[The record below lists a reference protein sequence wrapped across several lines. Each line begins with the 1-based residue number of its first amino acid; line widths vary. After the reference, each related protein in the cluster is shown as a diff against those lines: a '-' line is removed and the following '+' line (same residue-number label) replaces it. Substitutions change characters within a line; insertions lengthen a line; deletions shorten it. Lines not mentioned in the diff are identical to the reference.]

1 MPSISASSYVR
12 NLGKS
17 VGYMAID
24 SLGSNADAIKTYIE
38 KLDNGCKTIY
48 KTFAKKRESET
59 KRSLTSIVKNSDL
72 YKNTN
77 QLFKN
82 AFSDLKTG
90 NIYNKDR
97 KDEMD
102 SNMFGNEMDLDFSFN
117 DNDFSFSDS
126 FSSSSNNT
134 DTESSSS
141 NNNDDFNASTVKS
154 IINTGYQQSMA
165 TTAAGE
171 FIAKH
176 NKVNTGLVLTQMSAN
191 NTRILSG
198 IGTVYNEVKT
208 TNKFLNT
215 NILAHLEN
223 TKKYQDTTI
232 EMLRKMS
239 SSIEEM
245 ADIQKSIYK
254 PKNSKY
260 NSYSDD
266 ISSIM
271 DYNGVMDPAE
281 YFKLIK
287 KNIQKIKSDNIV
299 NSILGMAGS
308 FTGASKPADFI
319 KMASGSPISGLLGL
333 LIGSKMEN
341 SAFGKGLKDL
351 NSTIASLFPNILSKF
366 DRNSNNKLFSF
377 ISKILGFT
385 PDSKARID
393 TSRYEKGPVPFDGI
407 TRKTINEV
415 IPGYLARIESALTG
429 RGERYFDSDRG
440 RWLYASSIEKRY
452 RKEERDYVTNANYDI
467 KRDAEKLFS
476 DENTTFSASQKR
488 SLEKKIDNMI
498 NTIYKD
504 NGRFESS
511 IDKGWKYYGF
521 SSPEEF
527 RLVKNSLSRDTIRNI
542 AANNM
547 NARSDVNRRFADIAN
562 EPGLYS
568 ILFNNTFGAED
579 DDDISTS
586 AIRNIEERAKKDRK
600 FFERMKNLKILNAK
614 GEYISSEDYKSSEIM
629 KSSTST
635 IGFLNANRDSY
646 GKNVFDYLRDIFNVI
661 SNNRKGGR
669 KGRRGYKPVN
679 PAPSGGSSSSSSSN
693 SSESS
698 DSDGGDSDPDSD
710 GDLDWESIKRY
721 RDAEN
726 DDTTSSENSF
736 YDTRIGRFI
745 KEKFGNK
752 FDKVAKIVG
761 APLNA
766 ATKFINKAN
775 NTIYKFLFGDKEYYN
790 DKGEKLDSVFDYMA
804 FRMEKSFN
812 EVTNKILDTLN
823 NKVKPFIDKY
833 IKPVMDNIKDILSKG
848 WKGVKNTASNVWS
861 DIKSKF
867 SKQADNMED
876 GGVSSADDF
885 EADSGIKTSAYGRIA
900 TKRGL
905 TMISPGEIIIPATFD
920 KNKQRKME
928 KAEKRDR
935 NRIANAIALN
945 AKGNIKGNAE
955 EKLNQLK
962 GFFSNI
968 LGDSYDHTSK
978 VLAGGIVG
986 GGAGLLMGNPL
997 LGAVAGAGL
1006 SIINSSETAKKF
1018 LLGDMITNEDGTKE
1032 RSGGIIPKRIID
1044 IYTKAAPDMS
1054 KFSLVGGVAGLLTG
1068 FGPLGGAA
1076 VGAGISLLKNNE
1088 TVQNILFG
1096 ENGLFEKE
1104 GVEKFKK
1111 FAKKAAPH
1119 ALIGAGIGALAGAFG
1134 ILGNSI
1140 IGSGLGLL
1148 TATDTFHK
1156 IMFGDPDNPEKNSVM
1171 KALNKTILIPGKEK
1185 ILSMLDE
1192 FKEYA
1197 KENMLKP
1204 LKNFWNPFKQG
1215 IKNVIHDIGY
1225 SVADS
1230 INNSFSKF
1238 IGLPAM
1244 DFFQE
1249 KIFKPLGKA
1258 IGTIAKSPINLAK
1271 GIISAPFKMLGSI
1284 GNRMRMRQIEKGKAY
1299 DMSAAERL
1307 AFRQQYSDNK
1317 LFNRFI
1323 YGNKKKGTNGLVG
1336 LLRYFNKDSGLAN
1349 TLEKNRYSESGSLL
1363 NTILGRDNAFEQD
1376 NVLAGLDDN
1385 ALNMLLSNTSAMLN
1399 SDSDIGNQMKSI
1411 RSGMQNRLSDL
1422 FNKRDAN
1429 GRTLYDKLG
1438 YKTLNKFTKQALS
1451 GEYNNIDE
1459 LSDYIDSEFGLN
1471 RFGEEDRN
1479 SIKNSILSTLR
1490 NGQGDSE
1497 NDINTLYRLGLTLG
1511 GSRSEQKEIEDK
1523 LSRALGRKISGRS
1536 GIRSVREAIQAE
1548 LKARGKN
1555 VAESTTSTEEP
1566 KTPEEKTQQTVEN
1579 ISSKIDNFNNSMLNA
1594 IKEIIYTMNPK
1605 ARPKSESTTKNV
1617 ADDGSKVINNIRKA
1631 NEKSFNDR
1639 SDEDKEK
1646 FYDQDTGNVVSSDTS
1661 SREYKENKEQ
1671 HAEIKE
1677 KKDKENKEN
1686 SQNFNDLIDSLIG
1699 KRKERKKSRSGIA
1712 GILGR
1717 IVGFKEKVSSPLGTV
1732 AKIGKRIVGGAL
1744 LVSLFGYASEFVK
1757 TSIWP
1762 KVQTFLF
1769 GKQNEDGARSGGLLG
1784 GLKNI
1789 FVGKDGK
1796 SGVLGSIFNW
1806 FGEKFNAVKNW
1817 YLNNGG
1823 LSGLLAG
1830 ALEKIIIGHGYAV
1843 QNLIVPAVSLLVQTL
1858 PDILIGTIKG
1868 IVKGITTAITKKKP
1882 ANDNVSFEGYSS
1894 NVTKYLNTANKNNS
1908 NLKSALTQP
1917 ISTESGAKKT
1927 SNNYSNVIKAI
1938 DSKSTNYKT
1947 TNNFSIAGGGSFSS
1961 NSKVKAIVD
1970 DIDTTGIENPVYN
1983 ITTGKAIEASDFDG
1997 STAKRNLLG
2006 GYSSSNQIITDEN
2019 GNILNNYSQ
2028 YHDQDSI
2035 LSKSIK
2041 TGTRFGLQVLAGVNK
2056 TTTIKA
2062 AKLAG
2067 KAGVALAS
2075 KLPGAGVVKLAGKGI
2090 KAAGTAIANSNI
2102 GQSVGKFTSNTIKNI
2117 AESAGV
2123 NTAKKSFS
2131 SLFKKL
2137 FENIFNSKIGKILV
2151 SGVTKGA
2158 GTKALQDALIKSGEK
2173 LAKHAGTKLIGK
2185 SALRLANVLSN
2196 ATPLGIAL
2204 GVVDFLWGMTNAET
2218 IMGVAKGGYNISFGI
2233 RAICGLTNFLT
2244 NRFLLGI
2251 IPASVI
2257 MDIMI
2262 DAVLPAFGMD
2272 LTELKDARSN
2282 YNQVLNAW
2290 NKEHPEETYDNLED
2304 FNKRK
2309 KAPWYKRV
2317 GNWFGN
2323 IFGVKDKEVE
2333 AVINK
2338 SNGNSRTTSSGTS
2351 SALGIGSART
2361 TNVGKAR
2368 GHIYQHDPTI
2378 KNMKYGNSTLGES
2391 GCAPVA
2397 VTNALRRLTGR
2408 GDLNHAM
2415 SYAEANGMVSK
2426 NGTSMNYFNSYL
2438 ADNGIS
2444 TTNTNSAS
2452 DALQAIKQGKQ
2463 VIMFGKD
2470 NSNNGMPFGT
2480 TPHFITATGYDRN
2493 GNVIVEDPDLPS
2505 GSTKYNKSKI
2515 ANSMKSSVII
2525 NGRKNIGK
2533 GTESTDSSS
2542 TENNSTTNRLFT
2554 QIGNLGTSIMKK
2566 MYGGL
2571 YEAMYGDGDIDSASF
2586 DSTTNTSSNGNNK
2599 KSLADYKK
2607 SNTGTNTI
2615 TSMDVKGNSN
2625 AEKIW
2630 NYLRSK
2636 GFSKAGAAGIM
2647 GNFRMESAYKPYA
2660 VEATELKKL
2669 GYTGSNSDALMR
2681 KFTDDLQSGKIS
2693 KDTFV
2698 NTYFGYGLPQF
2709 TYNTWKEQLY
2719 DATVA
2724 QGKRIDS
2731 IPNQLDYLTGS
2742 WNKYCGGLVN
2752 RLKNAKDPGEAAIDV
2767 LHSYEMPNWKS
2778 VKQYLYDNERKA
2790 YAKEAYNAFAVGSGR
2805 AQRSIDQ
2812 NRMYA
2817 DDNRNIIGSGSA
2829 NTTSNANTS
2838 ISYDSFLNTI
2848 VSILLKISDNTALL
2862 NKVLEILSKNF
2873 GIDIDESDIDAASRK
2888 TKLQTKAALNELV
2901 KRNSGNTVNI
2911 SKLLNN
2917 QSNEYIISAMSELA
2931 RE

>member
-24 SLGSNADAIKTYIE
+24 SMGSNASAIKTYIE
-38 KLDNGCKTIY
+38 KLDEGCKTIY
-48 KTFAKKRESET
+48 KTFSKKRESET

-90 NIYNKDR
+90 NIYNKER
-97 KDEMD
+97 K
-102 SNMFGNEMDLDFSFN
+102 NEMESDMFDSGDFNFDFSFN
-117 DNDFSFSDS
+117 DDDFSFDGSSDDKE
-126 FSSSSNNT
+126 SSNIN
-134 DTESSSS
+134 DNNS
-141 NNNDDFNASTVKS
+141 NSISTVQS
-154 IINTGYQQSMA
+154 IINTGYKQSMA

-176 NKVNTGLVLTQMSAN
+176 SRINTGVIVNQMNSN
-191 NTRILSG
+191 NTRVISG
-198 IGTVYNEVKT
+198 IGTVYNEIKA

-215 NILAHLEN
+215 NILAHLES

-232 EMLRKMS
+232 EMMRKMS

-245 ADIQKSIYK
+245 ADIQKSIYR
-254 PKNSKY
+254 PTKNNRYGSSSQY
-260 NSYSDD
+260 ND

-271 DYNGVMDPAE
+271 DYEGIVDPKE
-281 YFKLIK
+281 YLNLIK
-287 KNIQKIKSDNIV
+287 KNIQKMKGDNIV
-299 NSILGMAGS
+299 SSMVGMAGGLM
-308 FTGASKPADFI
+308 GASKPADFV
-319 KMASGSPISGLLGL
+319 KMVSDSPISNLLS
-333 LIGSKMEN
+333 LIIGIKMDDSK
-341 SAFGKGLKDL
+341 FGKSLKDL
-351 NSTIASLFPNILSKF
+351 NSTIASFFPNMLSKF
-366 DRNSNNKLFSF
+366 NPNSNNKIFSF
-377 ISKILGFT
+377 ISKILGYT
-385 PDSKARID
+385 PDKKARID

-429 RGERYFDSDRG
+429 RGERYFDSDKG
-440 RWLYASSIEKRY
+440 KWMYASSIEKMY
-452 RKEERDYVTNANYDI
+452 HNEERKYITYANYDI
-467 KRDAEKLFS
+467 KRDTEKLFG
-476 DENTTFSASQKR
+476 DGNTAFTPSQRK

-504 NGRFESS
+504 NGRFVSS

-527 RLVKNSLSRDTIRNI
+527 RLVKNSFSRDTIRNI
-542 AANNM
+542 ASSNM
-547 NARSDVNRRFADIAN
+547 SARSDVNRRFRDIAN

-568 ILFNNTFGAED
+568 ILFNNTFGLEED
-579 DDDISTS
+579 DNARANGTITY
-586 AIRNIEERAKKDRK
+586 AGEIYKKAKKNK
-600 FFERMKNLKILNAK
+600 AFFEKMKKLGILDKN
-614 GEYISSEDYKSSEIM
+614 GEFINSNDDYKSSNVLRYSNNSI
-629 KSSTST
+629 S
-635 IGFLNANRDSY
+635 FLDANRDSY
-646 GKNVFDYLRDIFNVI
+646 GKNVFDYLRNIFDVI
-661 SNNRKGGR
+661 SNNRKNNRKGR
-669 KGRRGYKPVN
+669 KGYRPIN
-679 PAPSGGSSSSSSSN
+679 PTPSGGSSSSSSSD

-698 DSDGGDSDPDSD
+698 SSDSGDDDTDSDGN
-710 GDLDWESIKRY
+710 LDWDSIKRFK
-721 RDAEN
+721 DAEEN
-726 DDTTSSENSF
+726 DYNDYESGF
-736 YDTRIGRFI
+736 YNTAVGRFI

-752 FDKVAKIVG
+752 FDKAAKIIS

-766 ATKFINKAN
+766 VTKFIDKAN
-775 NTIYKFLFGDKEYYN
+775 NTIYNFLFGDKEYYN

-804 FRMEKSFN
+804 FQMEKSFN
-812 EVTNKILDTLN
+812 NISDKILNTLENKI
-823 NKVKPFIDKY
+823 KPFTNKY
-833 IKPVMDNIKDILSKG
+833 IKPIIDNIKDILSRG
-848 WKGVKNTASNVWS
+848 WSGVKNTASNVWS
-861 DIKSKF
+861 DIRSRF
-867 SKQADNMED
+867 SKQADNIEF

-885 EADSGIKTSAYGRIA
+885 ENDSGISTSAYGRIA

-945 AKGNIKGNAE
+945 AKGNIRGKTEG
-955 EKLNQLK
+955 KLNQIK

-978 VLAGGIVG
+978 ILASGIVG
-986 GGAGLLMGNPL
+986 GGAGLFLGNPL

-1044 IYTKAAPDMS
+1044 VYTKAAPDMA
-1054 KFSLVGGVAGLLTG
+1054 KFGLVGGIGGLLTG

-1111 FAKKAAPH
+1111 FAKKAAPN
-1119 ALIGAGIGALAGAFG
+1119 ALIGAGIGALTGPFG

-1204 LKNFWNPFKQG
+1204 LKNFWDPFKQG
-1215 IKNVIHDIGY
+1215 IKNTIKDIGY
-1225 SVADS
+1225 AVADS
-1230 INNSFSKF
+1230 INDTFSKF
-1238 IGLPAM
+1238 IGLPAA

-1258 IGTIAKSPINLAK
+1258 VSTVAKAPMALAK
-1271 GIISAPFKMLGSI
+1271 NIISAPFKMLGSI
-1284 GNRMRMRQIEKGKAY
+1284 GNRMRMRQIEKGRAY
-1299 DMSAAERL
+1299 DMSAAERI
-1307 AFRQQYSDNK
+1307 AFRNQYADNK
-1317 LFNRFI
+1317 FINKFI
-1323 YGNKKKGTNGLVG
+1323 YGNKDKGTTGLVG
-1336 LLRYFNKDSGLAN
+1336 VLKYFNQNSSLAN
-1349 TLEKNRYSESGSLL
+1349 TLEKGRYSNSLFRTILGKDIAFNQDNAIAGMDNDIL
-1363 NTILGRDNAFEQD
+1363 NTILANTGSMI
-1376 NVLAGLDDN
+1376 GSDDG
-1385 ALNMLLSNTSAMLN
+1385 
-1399 SDSDIGNQMKSI
+1399 IGKQMASI
-1411 RSGMQNRLSDL
+1411 RSGMEVRLSDL
-1422 FNKRDAN
+1422 FNKRDKN
-1429 GRTLYDKLG
+1429 GKTLYDKLG
-1438 YKTLNKFTKQALS
+1438 YNALNKISKQAVS
-1451 GEYNNIDE
+1451 ANYKYNDIK
-1459 LSDYIDSEFGLN
+1459 DYIKNNLNLKGYSEEEQNAIRSNILN
-1471 RFGEEDRN
+1471 AITNGGSINDNELTKLYSLGVDLNNNRRN
-1479 SIKNSILSTLR
+1479 SA
-1490 NGQGDSE
+1490 
-1497 NDINTLYRLGLTLG
+1497 DI
-1511 GSRSEQKEIEDK
+1511 EAK
-1523 LSRALGRKISGRS
+1523 LSKLLGRKISGKK
-1536 GIRSVREAIQAE
+1536 GIRSVYDAVQAE
-1548 LKARGKN
+1548 LKSRGIATN
-1555 VAESTTSTEEP
+1555 ASTANEGEKVP
-1566 KTPEEKTQQTVEN
+1566 EKEKTPEEKVQETVTT
-1579 ISSKIDNFNNSMLNA
+1579 ISDKISNFESKVVDSIN
-1594 IKEIIYTMNPK
+1594 EIVYTLNPK
-1605 ARPKSESTTKNV
+1605 ARPKNTDTNV
-1617 ADDGSKVINNIRKA
+1617 SSAQNTINKV
-1631 NEKSFNDR
+1631 F
-1639 SDEDKEK
+1639 
-1646 FYDQDTGNVVSSDTS
+1646 DQVTGNVVSSDTT
-1661 SREYKENKEQ
+1661 SRDYKENKEERENIQ
-1671 HAEIKE
+1671 
-1677 KKDKENKEN
+1677 ENKEKEEKKTK
-1686 SQNFNDLIDSLIG
+1686 SNFGAFIDSLIG
-1699 KRKERKKSRSGIA
+1699 KEKDRKKSRSGVA
-1712 GILGR
+1712 GILGT
-1717 IVGFKEKVSSPLGTV
+1717 IASFKEKVSAPLGTV
-1732 AKIGKRIVGGAL
+1732 AKVGKKIVGGAL

-1762 KVQTFLF
+1762 RVQNFLF
-1769 GKQNEDGARSGGLLG
+1769 GKQNEDGVRNGGLLG

-1796 SGVLGSIFNW
+1796 SGLLGSVFNW
-1806 FGEKFNAVKNW
+1806 FGEKFNSIKNW

-1830 ALEKIIIGHGYAV
+1830 ALEKIIIGHGYAM
-1843 QNLIVPAVSLLVQTL
+1843 QNLVTPAVSLIVQSL
-1858 PDILIGTIKG
+1858 PDILIGTVKG
-1868 IVKGITTAITKKKP
+1868 IVKGLTAAITKKKP
-1882 ANDNVSFEGYSS
+1882 ANDNVSFGDYNS
-1894 NVTKYLNTANKNNS
+1894 NVTKYLNAANKNNS
-1908 NLKSALTQP
+1908 NFKSALAQNT
-1917 ISTESGAKKT
+1917 STESGVKKS
-1927 SNNYSNVIKAI
+1927 SNNYSNVIKAF
-1938 DSKSTNYKT
+1938 DSSKSTNYKT
-1947 TNNFSIAGGGSFSS
+1947 TSSFNIAGGVASS
-1961 NSKVKAIVD
+1961 NSKLKSIVD
-1970 DIDTTGIENPVYN
+1970 NIDTTNIKNPVYN
-1983 ITTGKAIEASDFDG
+1983 ITSGEAMEESDFNG
-1997 STAKRNLLG
+1997 NTNRRNILG
-2006 GYSSSNQIITDEN
+2006 GTSSTNQIITDEN
-2019 GNILNNYSQ
+2019 GNILNDYTQ

-2035 LSKSIK
+2035 LSKGIK
-2041 TGTRFGLQVLAGVNK
+2041 TGTRFGLQVLAGMNK
-2056 TTTIKA
+2056 GTTVKA
-2062 AKLAG
+2062 VKLVGKAG
-2067 KAGVALAS
+2067 KAIYNTT
-2075 KLPGAGVVKLAGKGI
+2075 KLGKVTGLVGKG
-2090 KAAGTAIANSNI
+2090 ARAIANTSAGKAVSNFA
-2102 GQSVGKFTSNTIKNI
+2102 SSTIKNI
-2117 AESAGV
+2117 AESSGV
-2123 NTAKKSFS
+2123 NVAKKSFG

-2137 FENIFNSKIGKILV
+2137 FENIFNSKIGQVLL

-2158 GTKALQDALIKSGEK
+2158 GTKALQNALIKSGEK
-2173 LAKHAGTKLIGK
+2173 LAAYAGTKLIGNA
-2185 SALRLANVLSN
+2185 ALKLANVLSN

-2204 GVVDFLWGMTNAET
+2204 GVVDFLWGMSNAET

-2233 RAICGLTNFLT
+2233 RAVCGLTNFLT

-2251 IPASVI
+2251 IPASII
-2257 MDIMI
+2257 MDIFI
-2262 DAVLPAFGMD
+2262 DGILPAFGMD

-2309 KAPWYKRV
+2309 KASFKTRV

-2323 IFGVKDKEVE
+2323 IFGIKDKEVE
-2333 AVINK
+2333 AALK
-2338 SNGNSRTTSSGTS
+2338 AANGNSRTNSVGTS
-2351 SALGIGSART
+2351 SALGIGDGRT

-2368 GHIYQHDPTI
+2368 AHIYQHDPTI

-2397 VTNALRRLTGR
+2397 VTNALRRLTGK

-2415 SYAEANGMVSK
+2415 SYAEANGMVSS
-2426 NGTSMNYFNSYL
+2426 NGGTSMNYFNSYL
-2438 ADNGIS
+2438 ADNGVS
-2444 TTNTNSAS
+2444 TTSTNSAS
-2452 DALQAIKQGKQ
+2452 DALQAIRQGKQ

-2470 NSNNGMPFGT
+2470 NSNAGMPFGT

-2493 GNVIVEDPDLPS
+2493 GNIIVEDPDLPS
-2505 GSTKYNKSKI
+2505 GSTKYSKSKI
-2515 ANSMKSSVII
+2515 LNSMKSSVII
-2525 NGRKNIGK
+2525 NGKKNIGK
-2533 GTESTDSSS
+2533 GTEDNTNSSES
-2542 TENNSTTNRLFT
+2542 TESTGTTNRLFA
-2554 QIGNLGTSIMKK
+2554 QIGNLGTSILKK

-2571 YEAMYGDGDIDSASF
+2571 YEAMYGDGDIDSAST
-2586 DSTTNTSSNGNNK
+2586 SYTSSTQRTHGG
-2599 KSLADYKK
+2599 SGGSF
-2607 SNTGTNTI
+2607 SNSSNSTI

-2636 GFSKAGAAGIM
+2636 GFSEAGTAGIM

-2660 VEATELKKL
+2660 VEASQLKKL
-2669 GYTGSNSDALMR
+2669 GYTGANSDTLMR
-2681 KFTDDLQSGKIS
+2681 RFTSDLQNGKIS

-2724 QGKRIDS
+2724 KGKKIDS

-2790 YAKEAYNAFAVGSGR
+2790 YAKEAYNAFASDIGSGR

-2817 DDNRNIIGSGSA
+2817 DDNSNIIGSGS
-2829 NTTSNANTS
+2829 TGTMSNANTT

-2888 TKLQTKAALNELV
+2888 SKLQTKAALNELV

-2931 RE
+2931 KE